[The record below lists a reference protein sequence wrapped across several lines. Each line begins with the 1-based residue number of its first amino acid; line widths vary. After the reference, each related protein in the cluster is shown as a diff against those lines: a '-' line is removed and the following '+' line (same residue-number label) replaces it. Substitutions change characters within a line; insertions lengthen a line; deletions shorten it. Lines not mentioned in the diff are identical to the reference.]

1 MTCRA
6 KMLGVETRQLT
17 VDMMSF
23 ETHNLAEMAELLAR
37 SPDYRVLRK
46 LIPRDEFAACE
57 GRDTRKGI
65 LLDVETTGLNTS
77 LDEVIEL
84 AMIKFTYLPDDRIAA
99 ITDVFSSFNEPSI
112 PIPEEIVEL
121 THITDEMVAGHRIDP
136 DAVAAFVSDAALTVA
151 HNANF
156 DRKFAE
162 RYWPV
167 FERKPWA
174 CSATEVEWRKH
185 GFDGSRLGYLLAGVG
200 LFHDAHRATDDCRAL
215 LEILSSDIPKLNRSA
230 FAILLERARRK
241 TVRIWAE
248 QSPFELKDTLKR
260 RGYRWSDGSDGRP
273 RSWYVDVDENDHES
287 EIKFL
292 RTEVYLR
299 EIDPRIQLMSAMNR
313 FSSRL

>member
-1 MTCRA
+1 M
-6 KMLGVETRQLT
+6 
-17 VDMMSF
+17 VDIMSS
-23 ETHNLAEMAELLAR
+23 ENVNLARMAQMLAQ

-46 LIPRDEFAACE
+46 LVPREEFAAFE
-57 GRDTRKGI
+57 GQETRTGI
-65 LLDVETTGLNTS
+65 LIDVETTGLNTS
-77 LDEVIEL
+77 QDEVIEL
-84 AMIKFTYLPDDRIAA
+84 AMVKFTYLPDDRIAA
-99 ITDVFSSFNEPSI
+99 VTSVFSSFNEPSI
-112 PIPEEIVEL
+112 PIPEEVVEL
-121 THITDEMVAGHRIDP
+121 TRITDDMVAGHRIDP
-136 DAVAAFVSDAALTVA
+136 DAVASFVADAVIIVA

-162 RYWPV
+162 RYWPL

-200 LFHDAHRATDDCRAL
+200 LFHEAHRAIDDCRAL
-215 LEILSSDIPKLNRSA
+215 MEILSSNIPKLNRSA

-273 RSWYVDVDENDHES
+273 RSWYVDVDETS
-287 EIKFL
+287 QSAEIEFL

-299 EIDPRIQLMSAMNR
+299 EVDPRVQLMSAMNR
-313 FSSRL
+313 FSRRL